1 MNENDIRCAGST
13 DTGAELRRK
22 LDEANRRIAELES
35 RTLTVTLPEP
45 FYFYNRIQIKVL
57 HYGLTVERLR
67 AAGIRVSGE
76 EPSSCPSTP
85 DKCRCHNETGVCAEL
100 ESALQELKRISEQPS
115 VGTHYARVLH
125 QHIAS
130 LNGELGAAKNHI
142 AELESENGNL
152 LTIANKNNELAI
164 SAQMDS
170 NVAALEMRMLH
181 KRLTELEAREARTYV
196 PLPLNI
202 EDEYRNHE
210 YVAGWNDCRNAA
222 SVRQQTPA
230 VCDVIAERYRQQ
242 SVEGWTSEHDDEHSD
257 GELALAA
264 SCYAEN
270 FALFSTLQE
279 GESVD

>member
-1 MNENDIRCAGST
+1 MTAI
-13 DTGAELRRK
+13 
-22 LDEANRRIAELES
+22 
-35 RTLTVTLPEP
+35 
-45 FYFYNRIQIKVL
+45 
-57 HYGLTVERLR
+57 
-67 AAGIRVSGE
+67 
-76 EPSSCPSTP
+76 
-85 DKCRCHNETGVCAEL
+85 DKHALNPAEL
-100 ESALQELKRISEQPS
+100 ESALQELKRISEQPA
-115 VGTHYARVLH
+115 VGSHYARVLR
-125 QHIAS
+125 QHIAN
-130 LNGELGAAKNHI
+130 LNGELGAAKNQI
-142 AELESENGNL
+142 AELESENGKLQGMAREQNV
-152 LTIANKNNELAI
+152 IAI
-164 SAQMDS
+164 RAQLDS

-242 SVEGWTSEHDDEHSD
+242 SVEGWTSEHDDEHGD

-279 GESVD
+279 GESVDWSDAPQPANWPWSSSWWKPSSPRRDLVKAGALILAEIERGDRAVAADTCERK